1 MRQKAIVIDLD
12 CTLLT
17 INTFKSYILYVNKLS
32 YRKGRIDIS
41 FFLTMWVLLR
51 KCRII
56 SHEYMKYQILK
67 CTEHFMKEK
76 SLKDFTNLIIKH
88 LNKKLV
94 EKISIY
100 RKQNFILCLSTAAP
114 SNYASLVAKEFS
126 FDIFCATPMPSQIS
140 KFLWQENVKG
150 TKCKNT
156 LNLLKKKNLDIDI
169 LVTDH
174 YDDIPLLEIQKS
186 ENLIVNPTQ
195 RTLEKLEEKNIKFK
209 ILE

>member
-1 MRQKAIVIDLD
+1 MHYNNISIKIAVITVTTPHPIIDADFYLYHNRVLVRFPWSNDVKRKMRQKAIVIDLD

-88 LNKKLV
+88 LNK
-94 EKISIY
+94 
-100 RKQNFILCLSTAAP
+100 N
-114 SNYASLVAKEFS
+114 
-126 FDIFCATPMPSQIS
+126 
-140 KFLWQENVKG
+140 
-150 TKCKNT
+150 
-156 LNLLKKKNLDIDI
+156 
-169 LVTDH
+169 
-174 YDDIPLLEIQKS
+174 
-186 ENLIVNPTQ
+186 
-195 RTLEKLEEKNIKFK
+195 
-209 ILE
+209 